1 MKSLDLPVTVRSLVI
16 VGSFE
21 KNLVIFPVF
30 PSFKS
35 SVGFRFDIFSLD
47 EKFLA
52 RLKWFARARPSNDEV
67 FPRKPDKIIC
77 FIYRYLRHWKYVD
90 VTRVLAQID
99 SFRPMY
105 FYQLV

>member
-16 VGSFE
+16 VGSVK
-21 KNLVIFPVF
+21 KNLVIFPAF
-30 PSFKS
+30 RSFKS
-35 SVGFRFDIFSLD
+35 SVGFRFDILLD

-77 FIYRYLRHWKYVD
+77 FIYPYLRHWKYVD

>member
-1 MKSLDLPVTVRSLVI
+1 MVKYTNLNSVMKSLDLAVTAHSFVI

-52 RLKWFARARPSNDEV
+52 RLKWFACARPSNDEV
-67 FPRKPDKIIC
+67 LAQKPDKIIC
-77 FIYRYLRHWKYVD
+77 LIYRYLR
-90 VTRVLAQID
+90 R
-99 SFRPMY
+99 
-105 FYQLV
+105 